1 LSLGDAD
8 TSFIGAAGDTSGW
21 SVASAG
27 DVDADGFDD
36 LLIGAPYNDA
46 GGTNA
51 GITYLILS
59 LYN

>member
-1 LSLGDAD
+1 
-8 TSFIGAAGDTSGW
+8 
-21 SVASAG
+21 VASAG

-51 GITYLILS
+51 GTTYLILS
-59 LYN
+59 PY